1 MRCLWIVGDY
11 ALGVPNLTHAICKP
25 PKLILRVVET
35 KRKIN
40 GVPLYIIKT
49 EF

>member
-1 MRCLWIVGDY
+1 MRRLWIVGDD
-11 ALGVPNLTHAICKP
+11 ALGVPNLTLAICKP